1 MIIRT
6 DTGLT
11 GQDPTP
17 TIIDTGVTVTVTH
30 EEVAP
35 GHITDPHTAAHH
47 AAETQVHIA
56 TDETPP
62 TEDPHHTEVF
72 PGIAVDP
79 DLTHHTNTTTKHHKN
94 HLTAPTRQ
102 PGQT

>member
-1 MIIRT
+1 MTGTIAMITGT

-17 TIIDTGVTVTVTH
+17 TIIDTGETVTVTH

-35 GHITDPHTAAHH
+35 GHTTAPHAAAHH
-47 AAETQVHIA
+47 TTDTQVHIA
-56 TDETPP
+56 TNKTLH

-72 PGIAVDP
+72 QG
-79 DLTHHTNTTTKHHKN
+79 L
-94 HLTAPTRQ
+94 Q
-102 PGQT
+102 